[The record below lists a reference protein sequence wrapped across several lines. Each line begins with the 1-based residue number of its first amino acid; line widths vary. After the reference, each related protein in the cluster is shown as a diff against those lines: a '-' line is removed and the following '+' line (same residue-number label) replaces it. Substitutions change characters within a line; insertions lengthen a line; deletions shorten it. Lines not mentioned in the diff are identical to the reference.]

1 MRMTTYPI
9 EYPDIWRH
17 YKLQLASFW
26 VAEEIDFSRDREHFN
41 NKLNEEERHFVKNI
55 LVFFAASDTLV
66 SLNLMTNFC
75 KDVTVMEDSHVLHD
89 SHILHVTVSIIAWK
103 VYGYTFQAMMEN
115 VHAEVYSLMIET
127 FIQDNSVKDSIYKD
141 LGNMQSVIRKVDWA
155 AKWCDPSE
163 PFHKRIVAFAIVEG
177 LFFSGAFCA
186 IYWIKQRNLLPGLT
200 KSNEFIARDEG
211 LHTEFACLLHIKLL
225 KRMSPEEAR
234 EMFMEAISI
243 QKEFICKAVPC
254 RLVGMNSKL
263 MCQYIEH
270 VADNLLVM
278 LGYPIIFGSTNPF
291 GFMELIGMNTRTN
304 FFEERASLYQ
314 RSDVL
319 NMDRRNTDTGD
330 HQSSRDNGDTFFT
343 EDF

>member
-1 MRMTTYPI
+1 MTTYPI

-75 KDVTVMEDSHVLHD
+75 KDVTVME
-89 SHILHVTVSIIAWK
+89 AQ
-103 VYGYTFQAMMEN
+103 YGYTFQAMMEN

-141 LGNMQSVIRKVDWA
+141 LGNMQSVIRKVNWA

-211 LHTEFACLLHIKLL
+211 LHTEFACLLHSKLL
-225 KRMSPEEAR
+225 KRMLPEEA
-234 EMFMEAISI
+234 
-243 QKEFICKAVPC
+243 
-254 RLVGMNSKL
+254 
-263 MCQYIEH
+263 
-270 VADNLLVM
+270 
-278 LGYPIIFGSTNPF
+278 
-291 GFMELIGMNTRTN
+291 
-304 FFEERASLYQ
+304 
-314 RSDVL
+314 
-319 NMDRRNTDTGD
+319 
-330 HQSSRDNGDTFFT
+330 SRDVHGSDLYREGVHLRGGPLSLGGD
-343 EDF
+343 EPQAHVPVHRARR